1 MVMITTTDMIK
12 VEIWMIKD
20 LLGQSG
26 LKQTNFVR
34 VYQRWI
40 GNVVIFCLTSLPSQN
55 WFIKSQDWILCR
67 EGIVLSILIIV
78 NTFVR

>member
-40 GNVVIFCLTSLPSQN
+40 GNVVIFCLTFLPSQN

-67 EGIVLSILIIV
+67 EGIVLSILS
-78 NTFVR
+78 

>member
-26 LKQTNFVR
+26 LKQTNLVR

-55 WFIKSQDWILCR
+55 WFIKSKDWILCR
-67 EGIVLSILIIV
+67 ERIVLSILS
-78 NTFVR
+78 

>member
-26 LKQTNFVR
+26 LKQTNLVR

-40 GNVVIFCLTSLPSQN
+40 GNVVIFCLAFLPSQN

-67 EGIVLSILIIV
+67 EGIVLSILS
-78 NTFVR
+78 